1 MKGNERR
8 QEILRMLSTTQTPL
22 SGAFL
27 AEHFSVS
34 RQVIV
39 QDIALIRAD
48 QYDIISTHRGYVL
61 NTPCKPT
68 RIIKVFHT
76 DEQMEDE
83 LHTIVD
89 FGGIAEDVSVNHRV
103 YGHLSASLKIA
114 SRLDVQKFLLEIQSG
129 KSFPLNTITSGYHYH
144 TLSAATEETL
154 DLIVQELDKKGY
166 ICPKQ

>member
-48 QYDIISTHRGYVL
+48 QYDVMY
-61 NTPCKPT
+61 
-68 RIIKVFHT
+68 
-76 DEQMEDE
+76 
-83 LHTIVD
+83 
-89 FGGIAEDVSVNHRV
+89 
-103 YGHLSASLKIA
+103 
-114 SRLDVQKFLLEIQSG
+114 
-129 KSFPLNTITSGYHYH
+129 
-144 TLSAATEETL
+144 
-154 DLIVQELDKKGY
+154 
-166 ICPKQ
+166 

>member
-1 MKGNERR
+1 
-8 QEILRMLSTTQTPL
+8 
-22 SGAFL
+22 
-27 AEHFSVS
+27 
-34 RQVIV
+34 
-39 QDIALIRAD
+39 
-48 QYDIISTHRGYVL
+48 
-61 NTPCKPT
+61 
-68 RIIKVFHT
+68 
-76 DEQMEDE
+76 MEDE
-83 LHTIVD
+83 LNTIVD